1 MPRTKLSPDQ
11 TEYLRRRLLE
21 DQAAI
26 AAWDTARDRLASA
39 RSAREQAIAEHD
51 AAVAEADADLA
62 ETTRTLVSRLGADGA
77 QALGAELPAEPSRRR
92 RNGSRP

>member
-11 TEYLRRRLLE
+11 AEFLRRRLAE
-21 DQAAI
+21 YQAAI
-26 AAWDTARDRLASA
+26 AAWSSARDRLASA
-39 RSAREQAIAEHD
+39 RAARERALAEHD
-51 AAVAEADADLA
+51 ALVATTETELADA
-62 ETTRTLVSRLGADGA
+62 TRTLVSRLGADGA